1 MKFSELFSKIT
12 KNNKNI
18 EKFFVILIIG
28 TIILIAA
35 SAFLGNDTKT
45 ESQKIAQSGES
56 FESAYIADLEKRLTK
71 VLSKVEGAGKVDVVI
86 TIKSSKQIKLAKD
99 TVEKSES
106 KENGSSYELEEKT
119 VITKDGKGEEPYV
132 VSEYY
137 PQIEGVMI
145 VAQGADN
152 IDVKTS
158 LYEGVKSLLN
168 VSANRVQVLKGN

>member
-1 MKFSELFSKIT
+1 M
-12 KNNKNI
+12 
-18 EKFFVILIIG
+18 
-28 TIILIAA
+28 
-35 SAFLGNDTKT
+35 
-45 ESQKIAQSGES
+45 
-56 FESAYIADLEKRLTK
+56 
-71 VLSKVEGAGKVDVVI
+71 
-86 TIKSSKQIKLAKD
+86 
-99 TVEKSES
+99 
-106 KENGSSYELEEKT
+106 
-119 VITKDGKGEEPYV
+119 ITKDGKGEEPYV